1 MQLSALLIVYALV
14 TTLRA
19 LCPSRRRVKHVA
31 LLAALCAG
39 SFVVWLR
46 RRRRS
51 GGVRTPRQPEG
62 RHLAIAASR
71 VTDRPLAAM
80 PKDPFAKDRCEHG

>member
-31 LLAALCAG
+31 LLAAFCA
-39 SFVVWLR
+39 R
-46 RRRRS
+46 C
-51 GGVRTPRQPEG
+51 

-80 PKDPFAKDRCEHG
+80 SKDPFAKDRCEHG